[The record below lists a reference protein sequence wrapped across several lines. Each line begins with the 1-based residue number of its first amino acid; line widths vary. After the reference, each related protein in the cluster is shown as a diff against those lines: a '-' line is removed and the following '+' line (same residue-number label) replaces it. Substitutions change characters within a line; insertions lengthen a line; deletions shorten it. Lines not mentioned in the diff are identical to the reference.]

1 MKVLCLGKIRL
12 RKNSVTLL
20 FTITVQMHI
29 MSYGQNC
36 YSGLITQIC
45 LIRFKTSEIS
55 NLVRKNKCRKF
66 VQQNYEVII

>member
-1 MKVLCLGKIRL
+1 
-12 RKNSVTLL
+12 
-20 FTITVQMHI
+20 MHI

-36 YSGLITQIC
+36 YSGLITQIR
-45 LIRFKTSEIS
+45 LIRFKKSEIS